1 MLPSAAV
8 ALTCRLRCRTR
19 PMSGYMPTSSGQYP
33 VPFNYFFY
41 NAGGNLVLY
50 VKHETELQTG
60 MAYGCLLSDG
70 DVYQFEIPA
79 SRVVFFYIM
88 NVSIGILLQCRQEF

>member
-1 MLPSAAV
+1 
-8 ALTCRLRCRTR
+8 
-19 PMSGYMPTSSGQYP
+19 
-33 VPFNYFFY
+33 
-41 NAGGNLVLY
+41 VLY
-50 VKHETELQTG
+50 VIHETELQTG

>member
-1 MLPSAAV
+1 
-8 ALTCRLRCRTR
+8 
-19 PMSGYMPTSSGQYP
+19 MSGYLPTSSGQYS

-41 NAGGNLVLY
+41 HAGGNLVLC

-70 DVYQFEIPA
+70 DVYSFEILHPMLL
-79 SRVVFFYIM
+79 FFFIM
-88 NVSIGILLQCRQEF
+88 NVFIGILLQCRQEF